1 MKKYLLILLL
11 ASCATK
17 ENIEPA
23 EPVKKP
29 IIMVKESTETLAR
42 KVIFEDVIYFSYD
55 SILINDKAEKKL
67 AENATWLKQNP
78 AKKLLIQ
85 GHCDERGTKEYNL
98 ALGERRAYT
107 VKNFLINSGI
117 NKQRLSTVSFGE
129 ERPKSLGSSERAH
142 AKNRRAQFIIN

>member
-1 MKKYLLILLL
+1 
-11 ASCATK
+11 
-17 ENIEPA
+17 
-23 EPVKKP
+23 
-29 IIMVKESTETLAR
+29 MVKESTEKLAR

-55 SILINDKAEKKL
+55 SILINDRAEKKL

>member
-29 IIMVKESTETLAR
+29 IIMVKESTEKLAR

-55 SILINDKAEKKL
+55 SILINDRAEKKL

-98 ALGERRAYT
+98 ALRERRAYT